1 MSSTTRVLHVA
12 EVIKGGTATY
22 LSEIDFGDTGTTHFR
37 YLVPEDELR
46 HLPPARQGSAMT
58 FKGRSKRA
66 LNLIAMMPAILECE
80 KSGKFDVIHAHGTY
94 AGICV
99 RILRLLGFVKT
110 PIVYCAHG
118 WAFDREASEK
128 IKFAYAF
135 VERIL
140 QPHAEKIV
148 CISNHDY
155 TSALDRG
162 LKKDNLVVV
171 LNGIDDRSPSSPIP
185 NKNQPTILF
194 AGRFDKQKGVD
205 VFLSSINYCKSN
217 FRAIAVGD
225 VSSGDLAISKE
236 NAKVEFPGWVERAEV
251 QRLIDA
257 CDVFVMPSRW
267 EGFGLSALEAMRA
280 GKAVIASSV
289 GGLTELVLDG
299 ETGYLVP
306 PGDAKALASAI
317 DRAANSDT
325 AAMGA
330 KGRERFLNLFTS
342 QRLRQE
348 LFALYAKVKQQSS
361 SGPPSSTRNDER
373 QAQDIKYNAR

>member
-1 MSSTTRVLHVA
+1 MNTPTRVLHVA

-22 LSEIDFGDTGTTHFR
+22 LSEIDFGDSSTTHFR
-37 YLVPEDELR
+37 YLVPVGELR
-46 HLPPARQGSAMT
+46 HLPPARQGSAIT

-66 LNLIAMMPAILECE
+66 LNLLAMVPAILDCE
-80 KSGKFDVIHAHGTY
+80 KSGSFDVIHAHGTY

-99 RILRLLGFVKT
+99 RVLRLLGLVKT

-128 IKFAYAF
+128 VKSVYALL
-135 VERIL
+135 ERLL
-140 QPHAEKIV
+140 QRHAEKIV
-148 CISNHDY
+148 CISNHDHA
-155 TSALDRG
+155 SALERG
-162 LKKDNLVVV
+162 LRKDNLVVV
-171 LNGIDDRSPSSPIP
+171 LNGIDDRSPSSSPSLQ
-185 NKNQPTILF
+185 KQPTILF

-205 VFLSSINYCKSN
+205 VFLSSINHCKSS

-225 VSSGDLAISKE
+225 ISSGDLVISKE
-236 NAKVEFPGWVERAEV
+236 NTNVEFPGWVERSEV
-251 QRLIDA
+251 QRLIDE

-306 PGDAKALASAI
+306 PGDAKALAAAI
-317 DRAANSDT
+317 DRATNSDT

-330 KGRERFLNLFTS
+330 KGRERFLKLFTS

-348 LFALYAKVKQQSS
+348 LFALYAKVKQPSS
-361 SGPPSSTRNDER
+361 SEPPSSTQNDDS